1 VSNYNRTVGRVRSA
15 DGVTATRGDSGAA
28 RLLPFILAVFLI
40 LVALVGVLPTPAR
53 ADAAVALG
61 FNSATLTS
69 HPLGSL
75 RQFDRESGTNAK
87 IAMYY
92 QDWNPN
98 WSTALLNPK
107 IVDPIYASGAVPMIS
122 WTPFRSSGNPRR
134 QPAYQLRRIVAGAF
148 DPYLRRAALE
158 AASSGRPVL
167 VNLAPEMNGS
177 WFNYGAGINGNTPQ
191 LYKAMWRHVVS
202 IFREAGAE
210 NVRWVWSPNVYGN
223 GRIRPFAP
231 FYPGDEWVD
240 VVGLDGYNWG
250 HSWKTAWEGF
260 DHIFQPSYAAME
272 RLTRKPLI
280 ISETACAER
289 GGNKA
294 SWITNMGR
302 LLLTRMPRVRAIVWF
317 NRVKERDW
325 KISSS
330 PYAEAAFRRL
340 VAARLFDGTI
350 DPLLASP

>member
-1 VSNYNRTVGRVRSA
+1 MFRRRLALFAVVSVLAAIG
-15 DGVTATRGDSGAA
+15 GVTPAA
-28 RLLPFILAVFLI
+28 AQGHAPL
-40 LVALVGVLPTPAR
+40 
-53 ADAAVALG
+53 ALG
-61 FNSATLTS
+61 FNSATVTS
-69 HPLGSL
+69 YPAASVRRFEQEAGI
-75 RQFDRESGTNAK
+75 QAK

-92 QDWNPN
+92 QDWNPH

-107 IVDPIYASGAVPMIS
+107 IIDPIYAAGAVPMIS
-122 WTPFRSSGNPRR
+122 WTPFRSSGDPRH
-134 QPAYQLRRIVAGAF
+134 QPAYQLRRIIAGAF
-148 DPYLRRAALE
+148 DPYIDRAALE
-158 AASSGRPVL
+158 AANSGRTLL

-177 WFNYGAGINGNTPQ
+177 WFNYGAGINGDTPR

-202 IFREAGAE
+202 IFRDAGAD

-223 GRIRPFAP
+223 GRIKPFAP

-260 DHIFQPSYAAME
+260 DHIFQPSYAAML
-272 RLTRKPLI
+272 RLTHKPLI

-294 SWITNMGR
+294 SWISNMGR
-302 LLLTRMPRVRAIVWF
+302 LLLTRMPRIRAIVWF

-340 VAARLFDGTI
+340 VAARLFDGTV
-350 DPLLASP
+350 DSLLADPGQP